1 MEFSLFQWIGGSVD
15 AMLNTFVSGT
25 ASNIIF
31 GFQML
36 MLTGVTL
43 YITMTGYAIS
53 TGAVEAPFQTFLKQC
68 LKIIII
74 AAFCMTADSYTT
86 TVVSA
91 IHGLETGLADIMST
105 SNPQAANIYQV
116 LDHSA
121 DKGLNIAYD
130 MTSKAAKREFYEIA
144 HMFWDYAN
152 ALLMAVAVF
161 FIHLP
166 AAASIILAKL
176 GLGVLLGLGPLFVAA
191 LMFPVTAKWFDK
203 WFQQV
208 MAYILEIA
216 ITMVVVSVGVGLFKS
231 LFDKV
236 ISTNTDNPINSFVH
250 IIALAIIVFFAL
262 RKTSGL
268 GAQLADGIAFGAVT
282 FRSMAQGVGDVV
294 NPKTTR
300 RDMQSGQ
307 MVTAGR
313 TNHLIAGNTMWNPA
327 YKQHVLQN
335 MGKNWGPA
343 SGGSVDG
350 K

>member
-1 MEFSLFQWIGGSVD
+1 MEFALFQWIGGSLD
-15 AMLNTFVSGT
+15 TMLNTFVSET
-25 ASNIIF
+25 ASNVIF

-43 YITMTGYAIS
+43 YITLTGYAIAS
-53 TGAVEAPFQTFLKQC
+53 GAVESPFPTFIKHC

-105 SNPQAANIYQV
+105 SNSQASSIYEV
-116 LDHSA
+116 LDNSA
-121 DKGLNIAYD
+121 DKGLNVAYD
-130 MTSKAAKREFYEIA
+130 MLGKVAKRDFYEIGA
-144 HMFWDYAN
+144 MFWDAFN

-161 FIHLP
+161 LIHLP
-166 AAASIILAKL
+166 AAATIILAKL

-208 MAYILEIA
+208 LAYVLEIA
-216 ITMVVVSVGVGLFKS
+216 ITMVVVSVGVALFKS

-236 ISTNTDNPINSFVH
+236 IKTNTDNPIGSFFL
-250 IIALAIIVFFAL
+250 IIALAVIVFFAL

-268 GAQLADGIAFGAVT
+268 GAQLAGGIAFEAVT
-282 FRSMAQGVGDVV
+282 FRSMAQGVGNVV
-294 NPKTTR
+294 NPQTTR
-300 RDMQSGQ
+300 RDLQSGQ
-307 MVTAGR
+307 MVKAGR

-327 YKQHVLQN
+327 YRQHVLQN
-335 MGKNWGPA
+335 TGKNWGPA